1 MGCEL
6 SFEVRIVTRWVE
18 CQFNSTP
25 AAKFLGI
32 SPIVL
37 DSFSPQRS
45 GESSS
50 IQRDKQFLEPI
61 MSNSKP
67 ASIEQ
72 PGPVTQVATEDAFL
86 LVQSGPMEGTMF
98 PLQSGQSAT
107 IGRATS
113 NRIVISD
120 EICSRN
126 HCEIRFESGRW
137 KLRDSG
143 SRNGTRVNGEPIV
156 GDLILSE
163 GRQFQIGNSQI
174 CFSFSRGAFNEDDSC
189 DRMEADT
196 ESEIPVN
203 TSDSEAG
210 EATAEIEPRPEIV
223 HRTGTTRYSRTD
235 SNAVSS
241 RDRDGQEAQRL
252 VRLGLRMGA
261 ATDIRSLS
269 QIVLDGLFEV
279 TSADIGAVLLLPL
292 NAVGHSAAPSQLEL
306 VAYKSLDS
314 RPFERTSDYLSGVV
328 LETRVAVVAQDVNAN
343 DRFKSSDSLR
353 AMRAESIVC
362 APIRSGNNL
371 FGVIQLYS
379 TNPDNRLDP
388 EDSEYALAV
397 ADQMALAL
405 ERVHE
410 RNRLAAGL
418 ARVETENQTLREQL
432 KIETELIGDSDSIRK
447 LRERILRI
455 APTGATVLI
464 RGDSGVGKELVAR
477 AIHEHSN
484 RKTGPFVT
492 MNCAALS
499 ESLLESELFGHEKG
513 SFTGAIGRKMGKF
526 EQSHMG
532 TLFLDEVG
540 EMSPAIQAKFLRV
553 LEGHPFERVG
563 GGSEVKVDVRVV
575 AATNRDLERSV
586 EQGQFRKDLY
596 FRLQV
601 MELFVEP
608 LRDRKSDITILAKHF
623 VERSAKKV
631 GSSVT
636 AISPAAIS
644 TLINY
649 PWPGNVRELQN
660 TIERAVILCTTDTVG
675 APDIQLSALG
685 AGELKPVREV
695 KTDGFRAVS
704 LDLIEQEQILATL
717 AWTNWNKSQAAQI
730 LGIERSTLDRKLK
743 KYEVERPR
751 N

>member
-1 MGCEL
+1 M
-6 SFEVRIVTRWVE
+6 
-18 CQFNSTP
+18 
-25 AAKFLGI
+25 
-32 SPIVL
+32 
-37 DSFSPQRS
+37 
-45 GESSS
+45 SSS
-50 IQRDKQFLEPI
+50 KLSSMDQT
-61 MSNSKP
+61 
-67 ASIEQ
+67 
-72 PGPVTQVATEDAFL
+72 GPVTQVATADAFL
-86 LVQSGPMEGTMF
+86 LVRSGPMEGTMF
-98 PLQSGQSAT
+98 PLQLGQSAT

-113 NRIVISD
+113 NRIVIAD

-126 HCEIRFESGRW
+126 HCEIWFDGGRW

-156 GDLILSE
+156 GDLTLSE
-163 GRQFQIGNSQI
+163 GRLFQIGNSQI
-174 CFSFSRGAFNEDDSC
+174 CFSLSRGTFNDDESC

-196 ESEIPVN
+196 DSAIPIN

-210 EATAEIEPRPEIV
+210 ESTGQTELRPEIV

-235 SNAVSS
+235 SEAVSS

-252 VRLGLRMGA
+252 VRLGLKMGA
-261 ATDIRSLS
+261 AIDICSLS
-269 QIVLDGLFEV
+269 EIVLDGLFEV
-279 TSADIGAVLLLPL
+279 TSSDIGAVLLLPL
-292 NAVGHSAAPSQLEL
+292 DAIGQSAAPSQLEL
-306 VAYKSLDS
+306 AAYKSLDS
-314 RPFERTSDYLSGVV
+314 RPFERTSDYLSGEV
-328 LETRVAVVAQDVNAN
+328 LETRVAVVAQDVSAN

-388 EDSEYALAV
+388 DDSEYALAV

-432 KIETELIGDSDSIRK
+432 QIETELIGDSDSIRK

-464 RGDSGVGKELVAR
+464 RGESGVGKELVAR

-484 RKTGPFVT
+484 RKSGPFVT

-526 EQSHMG
+526 EQSHSG

-601 MELFVEP
+601 MELLVEP
-608 LRDRKSDITILAKHF
+608 LRDRKSDITILVKHF

-631 GSSVT
+631 SSSVT

-675 APDIQLSALG
+675 AADIQLSALG
-685 AGELKPVREV
+685 AGELKPSREV
-695 KTDGFRAVS
+695 KMDGFRAVS